1 MNERDIVILT
11 ALDDLET
18 QAETVGLCPQT
29 FRALRREVM
38 RIMGERDG
46 ARAAL
51 LETARMNDA
60 GTSCS
65 AWNKLMLT
73 ISKT

>member
-1 MNERDIVILT
+1 MNERDIVLLT

-51 LETARMNDA
+51 LET
-60 GTSCS
+60 SCMS
-65 AWNKLMLT
+65 GLKRGYSVGNNLIWRK
-73 ISKT
+73 